1 MFTKKRIV
9 GICSINGEDEMSIKE
24 DIRWGDVWRE
34 CDPLDF
40 LREHYGDLTRGE
52 LAKEAHGLYEQ

>member
-1 MFTKKRIV
+1 
-9 GICSINGEDEMSIKE
+9 MSIKE